1 MARGILGQQE
11 APITTPAAIYTA
23 GTGVETTQ
31 MTMMVANHTGTDYW
45 LTIYVAQDGS
55 AAADDHLIYY
65 QNDVVAGETDTFS
78 LPPMTGGG
86 GKVYVVAEAA
96 TSLACTLYGTERL
109 P

>member
-1 MARGILGQQE
+1 MAQGILGQQE

-23 GTGVETTQ
+23 GTGVETIH
-31 MTMMVANHTGTDYW
+31 MNMLVANRTGTDYW
-45 LTIYVAQDGS
+45 ITIYVAQDGTG
-55 AAADDHLIYY
+55 ADNDHIIYY
-65 QNDVVAGETDTFS
+65 QKDVVAGETDSFS

-96 TSLACTLYGTERL
+96 SSLVCTLYGLERL